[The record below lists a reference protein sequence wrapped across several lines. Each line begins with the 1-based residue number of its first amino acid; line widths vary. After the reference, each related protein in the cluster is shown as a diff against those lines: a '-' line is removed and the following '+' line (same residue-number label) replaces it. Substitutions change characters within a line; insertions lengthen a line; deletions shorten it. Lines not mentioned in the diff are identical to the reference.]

1 MGIVVSH
8 LSYLLLSPFSKI
20 VGVGFPPLLLTYV
33 VMFAVNLA
41 RSNMGSISYIEL

>member
-20 VGVGFPPLLLTYV
+20 GVGFPPLLLTYV